1 MSKRT
6 KGQWSRREFLGAA
19 AFAGTGALLGLCSES
34 PAAEPALETT
44 KLRLVRTT
52 SICQAPQYVA
62 EELLRGEGFTDIQY
76 ITKSSPGE
84 IGKALASGEAN
95 INLHFA
101 GPLILSLDAGD
112 PIVILSGSHVGCF
125 ELFGTDRVRSIRDLK
140 GKTVAVPGI
149 GSPPYVFLSIM
160 AAYVGLNPAK
170 DITWITRPPA
180 ESMRLLAE
188 TKIDAY
194 LGFPPEPQELRAKK
208 IGHVLVNSV
217 IDRPWS
223 QYFCCLIAGNRE
235 FVEKNPGATKRAM
248 RAILKAADICSLK
261 PDQSA
266 RFLLD
271 KRFKTQYD
279 YAFQTMKE
287 VPYGKWRDYD
297 PEDTVRFYALRLHEG
312 GMIKSSPQKII
323 AQGTDW
329 RFLRELKKELKA

>member
-1 MSKRT
+1 MNQENTNR
-6 KGQWSRREFLGAA
+6 WNRRDFLSTAA
-19 AFAGTGALLGLCSES
+19 LAATGALLGLRAES
-34 PAAEPALETT
+34 AAAKPALDTT

-62 EELLRGEGFTDIQY
+62 EELLRGEGFSDIQY
-76 ITKSSPGE
+76 VTKSSPGE
-84 IGKALASGEAN
+84 IGKALASGEAD

-125 ELFGTDRVRSIRDLK
+125 ELFGTDKVRAIRDLK
-140 GKTVAVPGI
+140 GKTVAVPAI

-170 DITWITRPPA
+170 DINWIARSPS
-180 ESMRLLAE
+180 ESMRMLGE
-188 TKIDAY
+188 SKIDAY

-235 FVEKNPGATKRAM
+235 FVQKYPAATKRAM
-248 RAILKAADICSLK
+248 RAILKAD
-261 PDQSA
+261 
-266 RFLLD
+266 R
-271 KRFKTQYD
+271 
-279 YAFQTMKE
+279 
-287 VPYGKWRDYD
+287 
-297 PEDTVRFYALRLHEG
+297 
-312 GMIKSSPQKII
+312 KSVV
-323 AQGTDW
+323 
-329 RFLRELKKELKA
+329 